1 MSKDDRV
8 LIWHSCRGFSI
19 GLIHTST
26 VNRVSLSDFKLPLE
40 SASIRR
46 AQNRGTLASGIIDLP
61 VMESTCGERGLNCDI
76 YEADEHQPTPTAI
89 FVLHLDKECV
99 MISYTIAIKYN
110 VRLSRE
116 DRKSLQSRW
125 PPLCRLLDSSFVPP
139 PPPLYFC
146 GMRICYG
153 NRLKQANSANRWSIF
168 VHIHRDSIG

>member
-1 MSKDDRV
+1 
-8 LIWHSCRGFSI
+8 
-19 GLIHTST
+19 
-26 VNRVSLSDFKLPLE
+26 
-40 SASIRR
+40 
-46 AQNRGTLASGIIDLP
+46 
-61 VMESTCGERGLNCDI
+61 
-76 YEADEHQPTPTAI
+76 
-89 FVLHLDKECV
+89 

-139 PPPLYFC
+139 PPPPPPLYFC

-153 NRLKQANSANRWSIF
+153 NRLKQVNSANRWSIF